1 MMSNLVKF
9 FFIEPLLMIF
19 KPKEISNKRIKY
31 IASEYGAEAL
41 QSDWKNVGAD
51 IKKAISIYKGELKC
65 RETKI

>member
-1 MMSNLVKF
+1 MMSDLVKV
-9 FFIEPLLMIF
+9 FFIDPLLMIF

-51 IKKAISIYKGELKC
+51 LQKAINVYKGESKC
-65 RETKI
+65 RATKH

>member
-1 MMSNLVKF
+1 MSDLVNV
-9 FFIEPLLMIF
+9 FFIEPLRMIF

-51 IKKAISIYKGELKC
+51 IQKAINIYKGELKC

>member
-1 MMSNLVKF
+1 MMSDLVKV

-31 IASEYGAEAL
+31 IASEYGPEAL

-51 IKKAISIYKGELKC
+51 LQKAISVYKGEIKC